1 VATPAPLRVLI
12 LMLDGFGADY
22 LEASDMPNLRRM
34 IAAGFHATVD
44 ACMPT
49 VTNVNN
55 ASICTG
61 TWPAEHGITANSY
74 LDLVT
79 REEHYMDRAELLLA
93 STLFER
99 AAKVGRRSAL
109 LTAKVKTIRMLARG
123 ADLTLAAE
131 APDPSWVARLG
142 PPPGIY
148 SAEINHWLLDAAITV
163 LREDP
168 DIGIVYCHT
177 TDYPMH
183 MAPPDGELS
192 QWHLA
197 ELDRRLGVAADACP
211 DLAVYVTADHGMN
224 AKRRCYDLAR
234 TLAEAG
240 RPILFAMSAERD
252 PYVRHH
258 RTFGGTAYVWL
269 ESPGD
274 REGVDAALRN
284 LHGVE
289 DVLTRHEAAARF
301 RLHPERIGDLV
312 VLGDRDTVFGPLE
325 QAVEDLPAGFR
336 THGSGHELRVPLVVY
351 GVPVPAEERAR
362 HTHNVHLTRS
372 LALDGI
378 VTPTASGG

>member
-1 VATPAPLRVLI
+1 
-12 LMLDGFGADY
+12 MLDGFGADY
-22 LEASDMPNLRRM
+22 LEASVMPNLRRM
-34 IAAGFHATVD
+34 IAAGFHTTVD

-61 TWPAEHGITANSY
+61 AWPAEHGITANSY
-74 LDLVT
+74 LDLQT

-93 STLFER
+93 PTLFER
-99 AAKVGRRSAL
+99 AARAGRRSAL

-123 ADLTLAAE
+123 ADVTLAAE

-148 SAEINHWLLDAAITV
+148 SAEINHWLLDATLTV
-163 LREDP
+163 LRARP
-168 DIGIVYCHT
+168 DVGVVYCHT

-183 MAPPDGELS
+183 MAPPEGELS
-192 QWHLA
+192 QRHLA
-197 ELDRRLGVAADACP
+197 ELDDRLGIVLDACP

-224 AKRRCYDLAR
+224 PKRRCYDLAR
-234 TLAEAG
+234 ALAEAG

-269 ESPGD
+269 EGPGD
-274 REGVDAALRN
+274 REGVETALRGIE
-284 LHGVE
+284 GVE
-289 DVLTRHEAAARF
+289 DVLTRHQAAECF
-301 RLHPERIGDLV
+301 RLHPDRIGDLV
-312 VLGDRDTVFGPLE
+312 VLGDRDTVFGPL
-325 QAVEDLPAGFR
+325 AGPVEDLPAGFR
-336 THGSGHELRVPLVVY
+336 THGSCHECRVPLVVY
-351 GVPVPAEERAR
+351 GVPVTASDRVA

-372 LALDGI
+372 LVVEG
-378 VTPTASGG
+378 

>member
-1 VATPAPLRVLI
+1 MATDVPARILV

-34 IAAGFHATVD
+34 MVGGFHTTVE

-93 STLFER
+93 PTLFER
-99 AAKVGRRSAL
+99 AGRTGRRSAL

-123 ADLTLAAE
+123 TELTLAAE

-142 PPPGIY
+142 PPPAIY
-148 SAEINHWLLDAAITV
+148 SAEINHWLFDAALSV
-163 LREDP
+163 LRTRP
-168 DIGIVYCHT
+168 DISVLYCHT

-183 MAPPDGELS
+183 MAAPDAELS
-192 QWHLA
+192 QRHLA
-197 ELDRRLGVAADACP
+197 DLDARLGMMLDACP
-211 DLAVYVTADHGMN
+211 DLAIYVTADHGMN

-234 TLAEAG
+234 ALAAAG

-269 ESPGD
+269 EKPDGLRGRGSRSPRSRGRRGCAD
-274 REGVDAALRN
+274 PPRG
-284 LHGVE
+284 
-289 DVLTRHEAAARF
+289 
-301 RLHPERIGDLV
+301 
-312 VLGDRDTVFGPLE
+312 GPL
-325 QAVEDLPAGFR
+325 LPAP
-336 THGSGHELRVPLVVY
+336 S
-351 GVPVPAEERAR
+351 
-362 HTHNVHLTRS
+362 
-372 LALDGI
+372 
-378 VTPTASGG
+378 